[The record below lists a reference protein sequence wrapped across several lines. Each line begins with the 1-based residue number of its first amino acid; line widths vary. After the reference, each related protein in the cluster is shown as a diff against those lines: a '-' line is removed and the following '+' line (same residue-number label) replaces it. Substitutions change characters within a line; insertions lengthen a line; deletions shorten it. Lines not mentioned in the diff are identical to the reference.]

1 MTARTIRR
9 KSTQTFEQGDFCHVD
24 RREQGRR
31 PTLLRGTSGT
41 DNLALADELLSPG
54 FRFYFAGSP
63 DPMDLQSYK
72 GFLAARRGA
81 FPTAV
86 S

>member
-1 MTARTIRR
+1 M
-9 KSTQTFEQGDFCHVD
+9 STDENKAVVRLFFE
-24 RREQGRR
+24 E
-31 PTLLRGTSGT
+31 LLST
-41 DNLALADELLSPG
+41 DDLALADELLSPR
-54 FRFYFAGSP
+54 FRFYCAGSP